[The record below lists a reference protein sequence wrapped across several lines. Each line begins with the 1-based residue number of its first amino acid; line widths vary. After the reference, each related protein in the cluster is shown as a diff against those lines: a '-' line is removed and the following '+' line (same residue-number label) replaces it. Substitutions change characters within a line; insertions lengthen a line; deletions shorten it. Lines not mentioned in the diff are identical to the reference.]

1 MPEEPSPFAGCARA
15 RSSSSDNSAVI
26 PRRTF
31 LQATAA
37 LGAEL
42 AFRGALAQVPHGG
55 MQVDSGQTPAPALDP
70 SLTLWSDR
78 PASQWLEAYALGNG
92 RLGGMVFG
100 DPAHDQIV
108 LNEDTLYAE
117 EPSSRSVPL
126 DIAPVFEV
134 VRGFIRNGQY
144 KEANDL
150 VGKEWLGRSQPSY
163 QPAGTLH
170 LFADPPLTEISGY
183 RRTLDLASATCVT
196 SFSAAGTEFTREV
209 FASYPDDVLVI
220 RSSAR
225 GPGKIFLRALLDS
238 PHPTAALQATAQ
250 QEITMH
256 GQLPALAIRRTL
268 DWIEGIG
275 DQWKY
280 PEIFNEQGNRRP
292 FAKQILYADQADGR
306 GMFFECR
313 LRVLDTDGQVS
324 SSAEGLRVAGAHELV
339 LALAISSSF
348 NGFQKSPSREG
359 ADPAARNRSV
369 LQALAAKSFEQLRQ
383 RHVEDYRALF
393 ARTSLHLG
401 SATNSPARRPTAQR
415 TQQYR
420 SADDPSLLALYFNFG
435 RYLLIACSRAGTQ
448 PANLQ
453 GLWNV
458 DRLPPWAGS
467 FTTNINFQ
475 MNYWGA
481 ETANLSECHEPL
493 FRFLSECAV
502 TGSEVAR
509 NMYHR
514 PGWVLHHNTSIWR
527 GAQPVD
533 WRGDISFWPMG
544 GAWCCQHL
552 WEHYRFTGDK
562 EFLKRTAYPVMKT
575 AAEFLDAW
583 LVPDDQGFLVTPVS
597 DSPENQFVYTD
608 PLGRQQIVGIAQGC
622 TLDMAIVREL
632 FRNTVAAATELHED
646 GDFAQHLKDR
656 SAKLLPFRV
665 GSRGQLLEWYR
676 EFKESPPRHNT
687 SPYFPLYPGDQITP
701 EGTPELAAA
710 ERRLLVER
718 AKTGGNWPA
727 AWLSAA
733 WARLREGDLAHAY
746 LERLMSSST
755 HPNLFN
761 GDGKIFQIDAN
772 LGAMAAMVEWLL
784 QSHTGTIDLLPALP
798 SAWSSGEVKGLRAR
812 GGFEVDIA
820 WESGRLSR
828 ASIRS
833 LLGNPCVV
841 RHHSTTRELR
851 LGRGEE
857 MSIDAQV
864 RQIS

>member
-1 MPEEPSPFAGCARA
+1 MPEAPSIPTDCGCPA
-15 RSSSSDNSAVI
+15 SSSTGPYVAV

-31 LQATAA
+31 LQAAA
-37 LGAEL
+37 AVGANLVFRSAWAQDSPRDMRSDSAEL
-42 AFRGALAQVPHGG
+42 ADWDF
-55 MQVDSGQTPAPALDP
+55 DP
-70 SLTLWSDR
+70 SLTLWSDG
-78 PASQWLEAYALGNG
+78 PATQWLESYALGNG
-92 RLGGMVFG
+92 RLGAMPFG
-100 DPAHDQIV
+100 DSTHEQLV
-108 LNEDTLYAE
+108 LNENTLYAE
-117 EPSSRSVPL
+117 EPSSRDVPL

-134 VRGFIRNGQY
+134 VREFIEKGEY

-170 LFADPPLTEISGY
+170 LFAGTPFREVTGY
-183 RRTLDLASATCVT
+183 RRVLDLSTATCVT
-196 SFSAAGTEFTREV
+196 RFSAGGTEYTREV
-209 FASYPDDVLVI
+209 FASHPDDVIVI
-220 RSSAR
+220 RWSAR
-225 GPGKIFLRALLDS
+225 GTTPIAFRATLDS
-238 PHPTAALQATAQ
+238 PHPSAVLKPTRK
-250 QEITMH
+250 QEIALH
-256 GQLPALAIRRTL
+256 GQLPALAIRRSL

-280 PEIFNEQGNRRP
+280 PELFNEQGNRRP
-292 FAKQILYADQADGR
+292 FAKQIIYGDEADGR
-306 GMFFECR
+306 GMFFESR
-313 LRVLDTDGQVS
+313 LRVLHTDGDVS
-324 SSAEGLRVAGAHELV
+324 AAADGLRITGAHEVV
-339 LALAISSSF
+339 LALAIASSF

-359 ADPAARNRSV
+359 IDPAARNQQV
-369 LQALAAKSFEQLRQ
+369 LQALSGKTFDELRR
-383 RHVEDYRALF
+383 RHVEDYRGLF
-393 ARTSLHLG
+393 ARTSLHL
-401 SATNSPARRPTAQR
+401 NSPPTPMARQPTGQR

-420 SADDPSLLALYFNFG
+420 GADDPTLLALYFNFG
-435 RYLLIACSRAGTQ
+435 RYLLIACSRPGTQ

-481 ETANLSECHEPL
+481 ETANLSECHEPV
-493 FRFLSECAV
+493 FRFLSECAI

-514 PGWVLHHNTSIWR
+514 PGWVLHHNTSLWR

-544 GAWCCQHL
+544 AGWCCQHL
-552 WEHYRFTGDK
+552 WEHFRFTGDK
-562 EFLKRTAYPVMKT
+562 EFLQQTAFPLMKG

-583 LVPDDQGFLVTPVS
+583 LISDEQGFLVTPVS

-622 TLDMAIVREL
+622 TLDMSIIREL
-632 FRNTVAAATELHED
+632 FRNTIAAATELHQD
-646 GDFAQHLKDR
+646 SDFVQHLRER
-656 SAKLLPFRV
+656 SAKLLPFRI

-687 SPYFPLYPGDQITP
+687 SPYYPLYPSDQITP
-701 EGTPELAAA
+701 GGTPELAAA
-710 ERRLLVER
+710 ERRLLIER
-718 AKTGGNWPA
+718 AKQGGNWPA

-733 WARLREGDLAHAY
+733 WARLGDGETAHGY

-761 GDGKIFQIDAN
+761 GNGKIFQIDAN

-784 QSHTGTIDLLPALP
+784 QSHTGTLDLLPALP
-798 SAWSSGEVKGLRAR
+798 SAWPSGEVKGLRAR
-812 GGFEVDIA
+812 GGFEVALA
-820 WESGRLSR
+820 WESGELRR
-828 ASIRS
+828 VFIRS

-841 RHHSTTRELR
+841 RHRQRTQDLR
-851 LGRGEE
+851 LRRGEE
-857 MSIDAQV
+857 VTLNGQLRKTA
-864 RQIS
+864 